1 MDYSI
6 IIVDDDPDF
15 LEGIQRALTISGFKN
30 ISIYQDP
37 LEAANLIEKGKIFD
51 IALIDINMP
60 EMSGI
65 ELMEV
70 IKTNQPHT
78 ECIVLTAV
86 DDVRVAVSC
95 LKKGAYDYLVKPIS
109 RDELAASINRAFEKK
124 RLMDIVNIGKSS
136 NVPDLTNPKAFEPI
150 ITGNLTVQRI
160 LKEAELHAQSSIPI
174 LITGGTPPF

>member
-60 EMSGI
+60 GMSGI

-70 IKTNQPHT
+70 IKTNHPHT

-86 DDVRVAVSC
+86 EDVRVAVKC
-95 LKKGAYDYLVKPIS
+95 LKKA
-109 RDELAASINRAFEKK
+109 R
-124 RLMDIVNIGKSS
+124 
-136 NVPDLTNPKAFEPI
+136 TI
-150 ITGNLTVQRI
+150 IW
-160 LKEAELHAQSSIPI
+160 
-174 LITGGTPPF
+174 